1 MINNT
6 TMSRSALLG
15 ATVLA
20 GLSAGFFYTYEASV
34 TLGLAE
40 VGDLTY
46 VETFRAINDT
56 IKNPV
61 FGVVFFGSMP
71 ALALAAFANW
81 RAATAVR
88 RAMLVMA
95 PLFYLVT
102 MAVTFVG
109 NVPLND
115 ELAEIEPATVAIAA
129 DAREDFET
137 DWNRLNLI
145 RTLTA
150 FGSFA
155 AVVGALGAGD
165 RRGVGG
171 HTDGFGPAPSQTA

>member
-6 TMSRSALLG
+6 TLSRSALLG

-61 FGVVFFGSMP
+61 FRVVFFGSMP

-81 RAATAVR
+81 QAATAVR
-88 RAMLVMA
+88 RAMLVIA
-95 PLFYLVT
+95 PHDQVLELGQQ
-102 MAVTFVG
+102 AL
-109 NVPLND
+109 PD
-115 ELAEIEPATVAIAA
+115 EDA
-129 DAREDFET
+129 D
-137 DWNRLNLI
+137 L
-145 RTLTA
+145 
-150 FGSFA
+150 
-155 AVVGALGAGD
+155 ALGE
-165 RRGVGG
+165 
-171 HTDGFGPAPSQTA
+171 